1 MANGLTVLMMWFLLF
16 CRRKN
21 RESLH
26 VGDKIYDGIA
36 IVNLVGAL
44 SETIA
49 FLVDGKQFTG
59 SRQINYISNR
69 DSQYGYALVYVRGIA
84 YLSKL

>member
-1 MANGLTVLMMWFLLF
+1 M
-16 CRRKN
+16 
-21 RESLH
+21 
-26 VGDKIYDGIA
+26 GDKIYDGIA

-59 SRQINYISNR
+59 SRQINYISNSICFIGTKSR
-69 DSQYGYALVYVRGIA
+69 SGDISLAGRSNYGFM
-84 YLSKL
+84 